1 MAREIIPRQEMP
13 QATLEVRKTSF
24 AEIKMGFSAEAAIQ
38 EAKRCIKCK
47 QAQCSLKGCPL
58 KNRIPEWVALT
69 AEGKFMEAAVI
80 SRTTSSMPEIC
91 GRVCPQ
97 DRLCEGKCAL
107 GIKGEA
113 VAIGAIER
121 FINDFA
127 RSQGEPPLPVGAPTG
142 KKVGVLGAGPA
153 GLSAAEQL
161 RALGHAVTIYD
172 LLPEAGG
179 LLRYGLPHFKI
190 QPALVQ
196 ARWKLLEAAGVTF
209 KGDTRVGKDVAFDDF
224 MKSHDAVFVAP
235 GTWLSSVPKLPGREL
250 PGIVQ
255 SLEFLKGGPDGMPVK
270 GVPVIVLGGG
280 DTAMDCARSA
290 IRRGATRAVIAY
302 RRDEANMPGSKKEVK
317 MAKEEG
323 VEFILLISPL
333 EFLAGPTGKLRAIKF
348 QKMELGEPDAEGRRS
363 PKPIAGSEFEMA
375 AETAVMAFGFKLD
388 SDLVTKSL
396 GLGLSPEGNVLVNPE
411 TGATTRPGVF
421 SGGDAVLG
429 ADLVVR
435 AVVAGRRAAAGINR
449 FLNKEPWDALKPAPA
464 QGGTQ

>member
-1 MAREIIPRQEMP
+1 MAREVMPRQEMP
-13 QATLEVRKTSF
+13 QATLEARKTSF
-24 AEIKMGFSAEAAIQ
+24 AEIKLGFTAEAAVA
-38 EAKRCIKCK
+38 EAKRCIACK

-58 KNRIPEWVALT
+58 KNRIPEWVMLT
-69 AEGKFMEAAVI
+69 AQGKFMEAATI
-80 SRTTSSMPEIC
+80 SRTTSNLPEIC

-121 FINDFA
+121 FINDYA
-127 RSQGEPPLPVGAPTG
+127 RSQGDIPLPVGAPTG
-142 KKVGVLGAGPA
+142 KRVAIVGAGPA
-153 GLSAAEQL
+153 GLAAAAEL
-161 RALGHAVTIYD
+161 RALGHDVVIYD
-172 LLPEAGG
+172 VQPEPGG
-179 LLRYGLPHFKI
+179 LLMYGLPQFKLR
-190 QPALVQ
+190 PEVVRG
-196 ARWKLLEAAGVTF
+196 RWKLLENAGVKF
-209 KGDTRVGKDVAFDDF
+209 QGKTRVGEAVSMDD
-224 MKSHDAVFVAP
+224 MLKKNDAVFVAT

-250 PGIVQ
+250 AGIVQ
-255 SLEFLKGGPDGMPVK
+255 SLEFLKGGPDGMPVS
-270 GVPVIVLGGG
+270 GMPVIVLGGG

-333 EFLAGPTGKLRAIKF
+333 EFLAGPTAKLRAIKF

-375 AETAVMAFGFKLD
+375 AQMAVMAFGFKLD
-388 SDLVTKSL
+388 SDLVTKNL
-396 GLGLSPEGNVLVNPE
+396 GLGLSPEGNILVNPD

-435 AVVAGRRAAAGINR
+435 AVVAGRRAAAGIHR
-449 FLNKEPWDALKPAPA
+449 FLNKEPWSALMPAPA